1 MSEDVSFAVKHNP
14 MYYES
19 RKRPEDYGK
28 FCDDL
33 VSAGLHRAVM
43 NHFGRMNYYKMK
55 VKSCIKEHIPA
66 PAKRLIKAI
75 LRRH

>member
-1 MSEDVSFAVKHNP
+1 MSFAVKHNP